1 MIAAGDRLRDLRED
15 KGKTQAEISS
25 LLGTT
30 QQIYSR
36 YETNRTDLPL
46 RHLIKLA
53 DYYQVSA
60 DYILGRTSY
69 PKNPP
74 EMAKPFLKNVTYVCG
89 FNTSALIMKLAVQPR
104 HCSEAQSHHFL
115 LLPPASEHAPSCS
128 VPSCLHPA

>member
-74 EMAKPFLKNVTYVCG
+74 EMAKPFLKNQWAY
-89 FNTSALIMKLAVQPR
+89 LILPDFHEKAVDRIHQ
-104 HCSEAQSHHFL
+104 
-115 LLPPASEHAPSCS
+115 LPGLSGITP
-128 VPSCLHPA
+128 

>member
-74 EMAKPFLKNVTYVCG
+74 EMAKPFLKNVTYGEVQW
-89 FNTSALIMKLAVQPR
+89 AYLIIPDFHEKAVDRIHQ
-104 HCSEAQSHHFL
+104 
-115 LLPPASEHAPSCS
+115 LPGLSGITP
-128 VPSCLHPA
+128 

>member
-74 EMAKPFLKNVTYVCG
+74 EMAKPFLKNVTYGEVNG
-89 FNTSALIMKLAVQPR
+89 LYLIIPDFHEKAVDRIHQ
-104 HCSEAQSHHFL
+104 
-115 LLPPASEHAPSCS
+115 LPGLSGITP
-128 VPSCLHPA
+128 

>member
-60 DYILGRTSY
+60 DYIQTST
-69 PKNPP
+69 K
-74 EMAKPFLKNVTYVCG
+74 KQ
-89 FNTSALIMKLAVQPR
+89 LIEYINYLVYLESR
-104 HCSEAQSHHFL
+104 HKKD
-115 LLPPASEHAPSCS
+115 
-128 VPSCLHPA
+128 

>member
-46 RHLIKLA
+46 RHRIITR
-53 DYYQVSA
+53 SA
-60 DYILGRTSY
+60 PIIFSVEPPTRRIR
-69 PKNPP
+69 PKWRNH
-74 EMAKPFLKNVTYVCG
+74 FLKMSPMERSMDV
-89 FNTSALIMKLAVQPR
+89 SHPSRLPR
-104 HCSEAQSHHFL
+104 KSS
-115 LLPPASEHAPSCS
+115 
-128 VPSCLHPA
+128 

>member
-74 EMAKPFLKNVTYVCG
+74 EMAKPFLKNVTYG
-89 FNTSALIMKLAVQPR
+89 ESQWAYLIIPDFHEKAVDRIHQ
-104 HCSEAQSHHFL
+104 
-115 LLPPASEHAPSCS
+115 LPGLSGITP
-128 VPSCLHPA
+128 

>member
-74 EMAKPFLKNVTYVCG
+74 EMAKPFLKNVTYGEVNG
-89 FNTSALIMKLAVQPR
+89 RIIIPDFHEKAVDRIHQ
-104 HCSEAQSHHFL
+104 
-115 LLPPASEHAPSCS
+115 LPGLSGITP
-128 VPSCLHPA
+128 

>member
-74 EMAKPFLKNVTYVCG
+74 EMAKPFLKNVTYGEVY
-89 FNTSALIMKLAVQPR
+89 LIIPDFHEKAVDRIHQ
-104 HCSEAQSHHFL
+104 
-115 LLPPASEHAPSCS
+115 LPGLSGITP
-128 VPSCLHPA
+128 

>member
-53 DYYQVSA
+53 DYYQVLWRGQWA
-60 DYILGRTSY
+60 Y
-69 PKNPP
+69 
-74 EMAKPFLKNVTYVCG
+74 
-89 FNTSALIMKLAVQPR
+89 LIIPDFHEKAVDRIHQ
-104 HCSEAQSHHFL
+104 
-115 LLPPASEHAPSCS
+115 LPGLSGITP
-128 VPSCLHPA
+128 

>member
-53 DYYQVSA
+53 DYYHVST
-60 DYILGRTSY
+60 DYLLGRTDRPEPY
-69 PKNPP
+69 PVK
-74 EMAKPFLKNVTYVCG
+74 
-89 FNTSALIMKLAVQPR
+89 
-104 HCSEAQSHHFL
+104 
-115 LLPPASEHAPSCS
+115 
-128 VPSCLHPA
+128 

>member
-53 DYYQVSA
+53 DYY
-60 DYILGRTSY
+60 
-69 PKNPP
+69 
-74 EMAKPFLKNVTYVCG
+74 
-89 FNTSALIMKLAVQPR
+89 
-104 HCSEAQSHHFL
+104 
-115 LLPPASEHAPSCS
+115 
-128 VPSCLHPA
+128 

>member
-30 QQIYSR
+30 QQIYS
-36 YETNRTDLPL
+36 

-74 EMAKPFLKNVTYVCG
+74 EMAKPFLKNVTYGEVNG
-89 FNTSALIMKLAVQPR
+89 RISSFQTSTKKQLIEYINYLVYLESR
-104 HCSEAQSHHFL
+104 HKKD
-115 LLPPASEHAPSCS
+115 
-128 VPSCLHPA
+128 

>member
-53 DYYQVSA
+53 DYYHVST
-60 DYILGRTSY
+60 DYLLGRTDRPEPY
-69 PKNPP
+69 P
-74 EMAKPFLKNVTYVCG
+74 AK
-89 FNTSALIMKLAVQPR
+89 
-104 HCSEAQSHHFL
+104 
-115 LLPPASEHAPSCS
+115 
-128 VPSCLHPA
+128 

>member
-53 DYYQVSA
+53 DYYHVST
-60 DYILGRTSY
+60 DYLLGRTDEPTPP
-69 PKNPP
+69 PKS
-74 EMAKPFLKNVTYVCG
+74 K
-89 FNTSALIMKLAVQPR
+89 
-104 HCSEAQSHHFL
+104 
-115 LLPPASEHAPSCS
+115 
-128 VPSCLHPA
+128 

>member
-53 DYYQVSA
+53 DYYQSA
-60 DYILGRTSY
+60 PIIFSVEPPTRRI
-69 PKNPP
+69 PP
-74 EMAKPFLKNVTYVCG
+74 ENGRKPFLKKCSTYG
-89 FNTSALIMKLAVQPR
+89 DGQWRMLIIPDFHKKAVDRIHQ
-104 HCSEAQSHHFL
+104 
-115 LLPPASEHAPSCS
+115 LPGLSGITP
-128 VPSCLHPA
+128 

>member
-60 DYILGRTSY
+60 DWKSTRLNSSHTLASRMPS
-69 PKNPP
+69 
-74 EMAKPFLKNVTYVCG
+74 
-89 FNTSALIMKLAVQPR
+89 SA
-104 HCSEAQSHHFL
+104 
-115 LLPPASEHAPSCS
+115 
-128 VPSCLHPA
+128 

>member
-74 EMAKPFLKNVTYVCG
+74 EMAIDT
-89 FNTSALIMKLAVQPR
+89 IDVQKTAPGIAHMQR
-104 HCSEAQSHHFL
+104 LGLSFIFRL
-115 LLPPASEHAPSCS
+115 LSKSL
-128 VPSCLHPA
+128 

>member
-46 RHLIKLA
+46 DKT
-53 DYYQVSA
+53 
-60 DYILGRTSY
+60 G
-69 PKNPP
+69 
-74 EMAKPFLKNVTYVCG
+74 G
-89 FNTSALIMKLAVQPR
+89 
-104 HCSEAQSHHFL
+104 
-115 LLPPASEHAPSCS
+115 LLPGQRRLYSRSNLLPEESARNGETIS
-128 VPSCLHPA
+128 

>member
-74 EMAKPFLKNVTYVCG
+74 EVNLADGGHVYGKGPCRVDDLPGCCG
-89 FNTSALIMKLAVQPR
+89 SRALSVHGAVWCPLGGGLEG
-104 HCSEAQSHHFL
+104 S
-115 LLPPASEHAPSCS
+115 
-128 VPSCLHPA
+128 

>member
-74 EMAKPFLKNVTYVCG
+74 EMAKPFLKMSPMERSMDV
-89 FNTSALIMKLAVQPR
+89 SHPSRLPR
-104 HCSEAQSHHFL
+104 KSS
-115 LLPPASEHAPSCS
+115 
-128 VPSCLHPA
+128 

>member
-74 EMAKPFLKNVTYVCG
+74 EMAKPFLKNVTSS
-89 FNTSALIMKLAVQPR
+89 FQTSTKKQLIEYINYLVYLESR
-104 HCSEAQSHHFL
+104 HKKD
-115 LLPPASEHAPSCS
+115 
-128 VPSCLHPA
+128 

>member
-46 RHLIKLA
+46 RHLIITR
-53 DYYQVSA
+53 SA
-60 DYILGRTSY
+60 PIIFSVEPPTRRIR
-69 PKNPP
+69 PKWRNH
-74 EMAKPFLKNVTYVCG
+74 FLKMSPMERSMGV
-89 FNTSALIMKLAVQPR
+89 
-104 HCSEAQSHHFL
+104 SHHSR
-115 LLPPASEHAPSCS
+115 LPQKSS
-128 VPSCLHPA
+128 